1 MKKSLM
7 SFFGLFAALVLFA
20 GVALAAGQIEGGNIY
35 RVRNV
40 STNGSFTDPATGTC
54 NNTFQFRVR
63 VHNPGPD
70 PLANVNV
77 MATLPSTTSA
87 SHSSQVTISS
97 SDANPTSV
105 TDTAGI
111 TLDQAAK
118 LNYIGGS
125 TQLLDP
131 NGTVLSTLPDT
142 ILTSGVNIGTVGV
155 SVQQLRFVQFQVNA
169 ECTTPPAQIT
179 VCEIAT
185 KKIVTINENQFDSA
199 KYTRDLSVCSESATP
214 PTPTKPTVVLASAL
228 PNTGPEGVAFAAA
241 AASGLGAAGYQ
252 LYLRRRK

>member
-1 MKKSLM
+1 MYQQM
-7 SFFGLFAALVLFA
+7 
-20 GVALAAGQIEGGNIY
+20 VA
-35 RVRNV
+35 
-40 STNGSFTDPATGTC
+40 FTDPATGTC

-97 SDANPTSV
+97 VDANPTSV

-169 ECTTPPAQIT
+169 ECTTPPTPIT

-185 KKIVTINENQFDSA
+185 KKIVTINESDFNSA
-199 KYTRDLSVCSESATP
+199 KYTKDLSCVQRLQRLQHQ
-214 PTPTKPTVVLASAL
+214 TKPTK
-228 PNTGPEGVAFAAA
+228 
-241 AASGLGAAGYQ
+241 
-252 LYLRRRK
+252 LYLLAHYQTQAQKA

>member
-105 TDTAGI
+105 KDTAGI

-142 ILTSGVNIGTVGV
+142 ILISGVNIGKVGV
-155 SVQQLRFVQFQVNA
+155 
-169 ECTTPPAQIT
+169 
-179 VCEIAT
+179 
-185 KKIVTINENQFDSA
+185 
-199 KYTRDLSVCSESATP
+199 
-214 PTPTKPTVVLASAL
+214 
-228 PNTGPEGVAFAAA
+228 
-241 AASGLGAAGYQ
+241 
-252 LYLRRRK
+252 